1 MSLLGGRFLRFRSVV
16 LIYFCFL
23 IKILVG
29 FLDTLLCRTF
39 LKFCRTKSRINMI
52 LVKIL
57 CTFKSSEKCNDKMQ
71 KMGIKLN
78 RTLKYE
84 SLHNVGLKRLGTSG
98 WLFPPVHNYKC
109 LKLLVLDT
117 ISSVLWVCFNMFCPI
132 I

>member
-1 MSLLGGRFLRFRSVV
+1 
-16 LIYFCFL
+16 
-23 IKILVG
+23 
-29 FLDTLLCRTF
+29 
-39 LKFCRTKSRINMI
+39 MI

-98 WLFPPVHNYKC
+98 WLFGTTNQY
-109 LKLLVLDT
+109 
-117 ISSVLWVCFNMFCPI
+117 SVMHFHQSTTTNV
-132 I
+132 